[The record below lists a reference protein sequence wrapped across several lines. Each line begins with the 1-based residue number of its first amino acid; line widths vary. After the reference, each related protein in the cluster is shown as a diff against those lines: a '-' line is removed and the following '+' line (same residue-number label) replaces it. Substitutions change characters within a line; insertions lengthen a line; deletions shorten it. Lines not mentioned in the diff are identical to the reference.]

1 MKTLCILDSAPNYLV
16 GCVIQKRITL
26 NVPTPFSHQ
35 CGIKKCIVKS
45 CDFSLCIQSSNKEGV
60 LGEYVYRI
68 PKTMGGGAITF
79 SISRKGPDCIS
90 CYGLTEKRNYTS
102 LDRILYYYIV
112 HTISSFQNLCS
123 FT

>member
-1 MKTLCILDSAPNYLV
+1 MKTLGILDSAPNYYLVGLV

-45 CDFSLCIQSSNKEGV
+45 CDFSLCIHSSNKEGV

-68 PKTMGGGAITF
+68 P
-79 SISRKGPDCIS
+79 
-90 CYGLTEKRNYTS
+90 
-102 LDRILYYYIV
+102 
-112 HTISSFQNLCS
+112 
-123 FT
+123 